1 MKRRKFIKSLGCAG
15 LLLIQVMLGNVEIA
29 RSDNA
34 VDRLS
39 LPHSIEFNGESY
51 RLSWSSHP
59 KPYYYKQEYLPPGQT
74 SERFQRMVL
83 IEAIVWGVDV
93 NGAVASKVNMLNN
106 RKATDPTV
114 NFAIFKNPKNDE
126 IILDFILSAKD
137 PKGEDVVEWNAYRY
151 ATLRGKNGAS
161 GVLLFGISRRAYG
174 DDTANFLRRR
184 RHAAGGPDM
193 GTMVMIW
200 SGFSSRRGI
209 QPTGPFAALASR
221 CVRRSDR
228 VARIACFSFAIYVP
242 GGRIEGRRR
251 PHAPH
256 PDANSVSRSSR
267 GDLPVQRLQA

>member
-1 MKRRKFIKSLGCAG
+1 MKRHEFIRLGCAG
-15 LLLIQVMLGNVEIA
+15 LLFTHVMLGNVEIA

-59 KPYYYKQEYLPPGQT
+59 KPYYYKQEYLPPSQM

-83 IEAIVWGVDV
+83 IEATVRDADI
-93 NGAVASKVNMLNN
+93 NGAVAAQVSMLNK

-126 IILDFILSAKD
+126 IILDFILSAQN

-151 ATLRGKNGAS
+151 AALKGKNGAS

-174 DDTANFLRRR
+174 DDTANFLGRLKSARP
-184 RHAAGGPDM
+184 AE
-193 GTMVMIW
+193 IN
-200 SGFSSRRGI
+200 
-209 QPTGPFAALASR
+209 ALAT
-221 CVRRSDR
+221 
-228 VARIACFSFAIYVP
+228 YP
-242 GGRIEGRRR
+242 
-251 PHAPH
+251 
-256 PDANSVSRSSR
+256 
-267 GDLPVQRLQA
+267 LPVVRPMD